1 MTNTFA
7 EAISPEARAQLE
19 AMATP
24 DVPLSPEGQSEV
36 DGLPHG
42 LYDHPIFAG
51 PETPSSNPEENRP
64 NRAKL
69 ALEKVQAVVT
79 SYDGRQDTP
88 EAAIKI
94 LEDRFAE
101 GLPPTDS
108 VEDAARSLQDVIIK
122 LPSEVS
128 KAHPDSEPDTSLRT
142 TMAVQHTIDGVKVFL
157 VGVGDAKSGANVSKL
172 EEGNGFV
179 PLVLSTPGV
188 ESPKEVVA
196 QEQEADS
203 EISKSHKFGVA
214 GVVAGIQK
222 AVQKSKEKAGQ
233 GKAIASMARSRAVQ
247 FADSWKERRQ
257 QPQPNKQLRKLGAVV
272 LVAASVGAVGA
283 VAGARKAADWL
294 HSAGSRTKA
303 EVYMAPTHLAQSIG
317 AWNERRQEQATDERN
332 RKIGIAV
339 LAATGIVTA
348 VGLYVATKN
357 GAELLGHLNFG
368 NKGHGAA
375 NDALNQLPTPSPSVS
390 TSGGHETFTDHSSL
404 NDFLSPS
411 KGDGLK
417 EHAAEQVTAQVTS
430 VELPKN
436 GTIWNEAHNMLQEAG
451 LDHGNANVDAV
462 TNALQDQL
470 GVNDFQATQLPVG
483 FRIPWLSEA
492 QLHEILSHYDNTIK
506 KS

>member
-36 DGLPHG
+36 DGLPHD
-42 LYDHPIFAG
+42 LYDDPIFAE

-69 ALEKVQAVVT
+69 ALKKVQAVVT

-172 EEGNGFV
+172 EEGKGLV

-203 EISKSHKFGVA
+203 VISKSHKFGVA

-257 QPQPNKQLRKLGAVV
+257 QPQPNKQLRKLGDVA
-272 LVAASVGAVGA
+272 LVAAS